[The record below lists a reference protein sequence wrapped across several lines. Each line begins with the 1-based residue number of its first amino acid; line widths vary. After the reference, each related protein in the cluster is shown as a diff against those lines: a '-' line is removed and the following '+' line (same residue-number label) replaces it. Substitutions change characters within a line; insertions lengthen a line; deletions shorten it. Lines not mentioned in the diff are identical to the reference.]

1 MRSTTDPW
9 SIGYPGRARTVD
21 GSGIS
26 VVTAGLTA
34 IVQVAMHGRHGHK
47 ARMSGPPEQ
56 DNNWSLIQQLPWRGE
71 IITCWIWDRLIT
83 WRGPEALET
92 DQRTERQ
99 ASSLTG
105 PVGFDRMNL
114 ERKHMQTNKQ
124 KQYQEALNNTFN
136 PAGYRVSNMTP
147 TNIERR
153 IITAV
158 NIAIGDDGHRAKEI
172 LENWQQLMEMDD
184 KTYFKQVKFYG

>member
-1 MRSTTDPW
+1 MD
-9 SIGYPGRARTVD
+9 
-21 GSGIS
+21 
-26 VVTAGLTA
+26 
-34 IVQVAMHGRHGHK
+34 
-47 ARMSGPPEQ
+47 
-56 DNNWSLIQQLPWRGE
+56 
-71 IITCWIWDRLIT
+71 
-83 WRGPEALET
+83 
-92 DQRTERQ
+92 
-99 ASSLTG
+99 
-105 PVGFDRMNL
+105 L
-114 ERKHMQTNKQ
+114 ERIHMNKKE
-124 KQYQEALNNTFN
+124 KQYQTTLNNTFN

>member
-1 MRSTTDPW
+1 MSRQLESYGINILKRHADW
-9 SIGYPGRARTVD
+9 LLANGYK
-21 GSGIS
+21 
-26 VVTAGLTA
+26 
-34 IVQVAMHGRHGHK
+34 Q
-47 ARMSGPPEQ
+47 
-56 DNNWSLIQQLPWRGE
+56 
-71 IITCWIWDRLIT
+71 
-83 WRGPEALET
+83 
-92 DQRTERQ
+92 Q
-99 ASSLTG
+99 ASSLTAA
-105 PVGFDRMNL
+105 VGYSRMDL

-136 PAGYRVSNMTP
+136 PAGYRLSNMTP